1 MKECCKKC
9 VSSKKAC
16 EQNKCR
22 MWIDF
27 EKDLNCALISIQSG
41 GLTQV
46 DISNRLKI
54 SPARVCQI
62 EKTALIKVAEAF
74 LEEKV

>member
-9 VSSKKAC
+9 VLSKEAC
-16 EQNKCR
+16 GQNKCR

-27 EKDLNCALISIQSG
+27 EKDLNCALISIQNG
-41 GLTQV
+41 GLTQT

-54 SPARVCQI
+54 TPARVCQI